1 MAYVGEAQS
10 TYRQKIRIWITILR
24 IAQYSRLEHLSSSCL
39 ASHSLCI
46 TSTTT
51 FTHPFSFSAK
61 RDGAV
66 KLSRADQN
74 TVTPIQSVYNS
85 QPSAL
90 TYLPFS
96 FKCPIELI
104 KSMIFL
110 RRGDYTDAIL
120 EEKSKAKPS
129 GLSRVFDNILSSAKR
144 ELRKYKTTM
153 NIPTKKL
160 KLDAFGNCHHV
171 QILTT
176 RIHERN
182 ELNDIPSL
190 LLHPL
195 PFFAESAAAEV

>member
-1 MAYVGEAQS
+1 MYYINNDFCSSIFFFCEKGRSSE
-10 TYRQKIRIWITILR
+10 T
-24 IAQYSRLEHLSSSCL
+24 LSSRPKYCY
-39 ASHSLCI
+39 SH
-46 TSTTT
+46 
-51 FTHPFSFSAK
+51 
-61 RDGAV
+61 
-66 KLSRADQN
+66 
-74 TVTPIQSVYNS
+74 QSVYNS

-96 FKCPIELI
+96 SKCPIELI
-104 KSMIFL
+104 KSLIFL
-110 RRGDYTDAIL
+110 QRGGYTDAIL

-144 ELRKYKTTM
+144 ELRKYKTAM